1 MKKKE
6 LQEGFKMALFVLI
19 LSYIAVIFL
28 IVCFVSCAPKHT
40 PRYDKYDKDGL
51 LKSSTPLY
59 LDKNKGRK
67 TKNRVK

>member
-1 MKKKE
+1 MKTE
-6 LQEGFKMALFVLI
+6 NLFITKVLI
-19 LSYIAVIFL
+19 WILVIVL
-28 IVCFVSCAPKHT
+28 ISVFSCAPKHT

-67 TKNRVK
+67 TKNRL